1 MGKTMAEK
9 IIGRHAGKEVVAGEL
24 AIVDVDLAYVQD
36 WTGPLAISQIREM
49 GFKELKHPDRV
60 AIFIDHSS
68 PSSAKEIATSHIG
81 LREFARNTG
90 CKLFDVGSGVCH
102 VIVAEKFARPWDL
115 IIGADSHTCMGGA
128 FGALATGMGSTD
140 VAVAIAFGKTWLKV
154 PDAIKVEVKGKL
166 QKGVYAKDLMLY
178 LIGKIG
184 ADGASYKSLEFVGE
198 TTENLP
204 MHERLVLANMAI
216 EAGAKCGIFPSDIKT
231 KAYLAEY
238 GREGDYKEIAP
249 DPDAVY
255 ERKIE
260 IDASIVEPIIA
271 FPHTVDNVRAI
282 SHPDCADVRIDQV
295 YIGTC
300 TNGRFEDLKIAAD
313 ILKGRHVK
321 EGTRLVITPGSKD
334 IYQKAMRAGLLDIF
348 VEAGGAVNSPGCGA
362 CPGAQTGILGDGER
376 CLSTMNRN
384 FKGRMGNPNSF
395 IYLASPA
402 VCAISAITGKI
413 TDPRRFI

>member
-24 AIVDVDLAYVQD
+24 TIVDVDLAYVQD

-90 CKLFDVGSGVCH
+90 CKIFDVGSGVCH
-102 VIVAEKFARPWDL
+102 VIVAEKLARPWDL
-115 IIGADSHTCMGGA
+115 IVGADSHTCMGGA

-204 MHERLVLANMAI
+204 MHERLV
-216 EAGAKCGIFPSDIKT
+216 
-231 KAYLAEY
+231 
-238 GREGDYKEIAP
+238 
-249 DPDAVY
+249 
-255 ERKIE
+255 
-260 IDASIVEPIIA
+260 
-271 FPHTVDNVRAI
+271 
-282 SHPDCADVRIDQV
+282 
-295 YIGTC
+295 
-300 TNGRFEDLKIAAD
+300 
-313 ILKGRHVK
+313 
-321 EGTRLVITPGSKD
+321 
-334 IYQKAMRAGLLDIF
+334 
-348 VEAGGAVNSPGCGA
+348 
-362 CPGAQTGILGDGER
+362 
-376 CLSTMNRN
+376 
-384 FKGRMGNPNSF
+384 
-395 IYLASPA
+395 
-402 VCAISAITGKI
+402 
-413 TDPRRFI
+413 

>member
-1 MGKTMAEK
+1 MGKTMVEK

-24 AIVDVDLAYVQD
+24 AVVDVDLAYVQD
-36 WTGPLAISQIREM
+36 WTGPLAISQIKEM
-49 GFKELKHPDRV
+49 GFKELKHPDKV

-81 LREFARNTG
+81 LREFSKNTG
-90 CKLFDVGSGVCH
+90 CKLYDVGSGVCH
-102 VIVAEKFARPWDL
+102 VIVAEKLAKPWDL

-140 VAVAIAFGKTWLKV
+140 VAVAMALGKTWLKV
-154 PDAIKVEVKGKL
+154 PETIKVEVKGRF

-178 LIGKIG
+178 LIGKMG
-184 ADGASYKSLEFVGE
+184 ADGASYKSLEFTGD
-198 TTENLP
+198 TIDDLP

-216 EAGAKCGIFPSDIKT
+216 EAGAKCGIFPSDRNT
-231 KAYLAEY
+231 KAYLAQY

-249 DPDAVY
+249 DTDAVY

-260 IDASIVEPIIA
+260 IDASGLEPIIA
-271 FPHTVDNVRAI
+271 FPHSVDNVRAI
-282 SHPDCADVRIDQV
+282 SHPDCSDIKVDQIYV
-295 YIGTC
+295 GTC
-300 TNGRFEDLKIAAD
+300 TNGRFEDLKVVAD
-313 ILKGRHVK
+313 MLKGKHVK
-321 EGTRLVITPGSKD
+321 DGTRLVITPGSKD
-334 IYQKAMRAGLLDIF
+334 VYQKAMRAGLLDIF
-348 VEAGGAVNSPGCGA
+348 IEAGGVVNSPGCGA

-384 FKGRMGNPNSF
+384 FKGRMGNPASF

-402 VCAISAITGKI
+402 TCAASAITGKI
-413 TDPRRFI
+413 TDPRRFL

>member
-1 MGKTMAEK
+1 MVEK

-24 AIVDVDLAYVQD
+24 AVVDVDLAYVQD
-36 WTGPLAISQIREM
+36 WTGPLAISQIKEM
-49 GFKELKHPDRV
+49 GFKELKHPDKV

-81 LREFARNTG
+81 LREFSKNTG
-90 CKLFDVGSGVCH
+90 CKLYDVGSGVCH
-102 VIVAEKFARPWDL
+102 VIVAEKLAKPWDL

-140 VAVAIAFGKTWLKV
+140 VAVAMALGKTWLKV
-154 PDAIKVEVKGKL
+154 PETIKVEVKGRF

-178 LIGKIG
+178 LIGKMG
-184 ADGASYKSLEFVGE
+184 ADGASYKSLEFTGD
-198 TTENLP
+198 TIDDLP

-216 EAGAKCGIFPSDIKT
+216 EAGAKCGIFPSDRNT
-231 KAYLAEY
+231 KAYLAQY

-249 DPDAVY
+249 DTDAVY

-260 IDASIVEPIIA
+260 IDASGLEPIIA
-271 FPHTVDNVRAI
+271 FPHSVDNVRAI
-282 SHPDCADVRIDQV
+282 SHPDCSDIKVDQIYV
-295 YIGTC
+295 GTC
-300 TNGRFEDLKIAAD
+300 TNGRFEDLKVVAD
-313 ILKGRHVK
+313 MLKGKHVK
-321 EGTRLVITPGSKD
+321 DGTRLVITPGSKD
-334 IYQKAMRAGLLDIF
+334 VYQKAMRAGLLDIF
-348 VEAGGAVNSPGCGA
+348 IEAGGVVNSPGCGA

-384 FKGRMGNPNSF
+384 FKGRMGNPASF

-402 VCAISAITGKI
+402 TCAASAITGKI
-413 TDPRRFI
+413 TDPRRFL

>member
-1 MGKTMAEK
+1 MGKTMVEK

-24 AIVDVDLAYVQD
+24 AVVDVDLAYVQD
-36 WTGPLAISQIREM
+36 WTGPLAISQIKEM
-49 GFKELKHPDRV
+49 GFKELKHPDKV

-81 LREFARNTG
+81 LREFSRNTG
-90 CKLFDVGSGVCH
+90 CKLYDVGSGVCH
-102 VIVAEKFARPWDL
+102 VIVAEKLAKPWDL

-140 VAVAIAFGKTWLKV
+140 VAVAMALGKTWLKV
-154 PDAIKVEVKGKL
+154 PEAIKVEVKGRF

-184 ADGASYKSLEFVGE
+184 ADGASYKSLEFTGD
-198 TTENLP
+198 TIDDLP

-216 EAGAKCGIFPSDIKT
+216 EAGAKCGIFPSDRNT
-231 KAYLAEY
+231 NAYLAQY
-238 GREGDYKEIAP
+238 GREGDYKEIAL
-249 DPDAVY
+249 DTDAVY

-260 IDASIVEPIIA
+260 IDASGLEPIIA
-271 FPHTVDNVRAI
+271 FPHSVDNVRAI
-282 SHPDCADVRIDQV
+282 SHPECSDIKVDQIYV
-295 YIGTC
+295 GTC
-300 TNGRFEDLKIAAD
+300 TNGRFEDLKVVAD
-313 ILKGRHVK
+313 MLKGKRVK
-321 EGTRLVITPGSKD
+321 NGTRLIITPGSKD
-334 IYQKAMRAGLLDIF
+334 VYQKAMRAGLLDIF
-348 VEAGGAVNSPGCGA
+348 IEAGGVVNSPGCGA

-384 FKGRMGNPNSF
+384 FKGRMGNPASF

-402 VCAISAITGKI
+402 TCAASAITGKI
-413 TDPRRFI
+413 TDPRRFL

>member
-1 MGKTMAEK
+1 MGKTMVEK

-24 AIVDVDLAYVQD
+24 AVVDVDLAYVQD
-36 WTGPLAISQIREM
+36 WTGPLAISQIKEM
-49 GFKELKHPDRV
+49 GFKELKRPDRV

-81 LREFARNTG
+81 LREFSRNTG
-90 CKLFDVGSGVCH
+90 CKLYDVGSGVCH
-102 VIVAEKFARPWDL
+102 VIVAEKLARPWDL

-140 VAVAIAFGKTWLKV
+140 VAVAMALGKTWLKV
-154 PDAIKVEVKGKL
+154 PEAIKVFVKGRL

-184 ADGASYKSLEFVGE
+184 ADGASYKSLEFTGE
-198 TTENLP
+198 TIDNLP

-216 EAGAKCGIFPSDIKT
+216 EAGAKCGIFPSDLKT
-231 KAYLAEY
+231 KAYLAEN
-238 GREGDYKEIAP
+238 GRERDYREIAP
-249 DPDAVY
+249 DTDAVY
-255 ERKIE
+255 EKVVE
-260 IDASIVEPIIA
+260 IDTSHLEPVIA

-282 SHPDCADVRIDQV
+282 SHPDCSDVKIDQV
-295 YIGTC
+295 YVGTC
-300 TNGRFEDLKIAAD
+300 TNGRFEDLKVVAD
-313 ILKGRHVK
+313 ILKGRHIK

-334 IYQKAMRAGLLDIF
+334 IYLKAMRAGLLDIF
-348 VEAGGAVNSPGCGA
+348 IEAGGVVNSPGCGA

-402 VCAISAITGKI
+402 TCAVSAITGKI
-413 TDPRRFI
+413 TDPRRYI